1 MCELERIQ
9 SHGPSKCI
17 SALGSWPKYRCT
29 TLAETVPASSG
40 CGDARNR
47 AEECRSTL
55 ANAREDTSPPAKS
68 PQVVPQSVH
77 PPLRARAL
85 PPGRTHARA
94 TKPARPTCAV
104 PRVRPPLTRRCPS
117 SVSSTDIGKDFE
129 HKVSACDHGC
139 APQHAPHSTLP
150 DWVAPPQATRCPAA
164 AQLVCHRR
172 REHALSPRPV
182 HLPRPAYRPRTPA

>member
-1 MCELERIQ
+1 MQYFSRDSSRFIRTGVVTRGI
-9 SHGPSKCI
+9 GPKN
-17 SALGSWPKYRCT
+17 ADP
-29 TLAETVPASSG
+29 
-40 CGDARNR
+40 
-47 AEECRSTL
+47 RSRTRVL
-55 ANAREDTSPPAKS
+55 DTSPPAKS

-117 SVSSTDIGKDFE
+117 SVSSTDIGKDSE

-139 APQHAPHSTLP
+139 ASQHAPHSTLP